1 MGVVAISIM
10 WQGTFCPLPTQPR
23 RSANRGAAIKR
34 NNVTV
39 DRHGFVGFD
48 LFFGAGAAW
57 PTKYVWPS
65 RIGGFFISSFLSMVL
80 LQSLPSLSRCSSS
93 SPARA
98 ARSSATCRLICMIA
112 PNVLTPTWRSP
123 SLEPPVRLGI
133 SGGPVR
139 IVDQSMSL
147 LELEPLH
154 TH

>member
-1 MGVVAISIM
+1 
-10 WQGTFCPLPTQPR
+10 
-23 RSANRGAAIKR
+23 
-34 NNVTV
+34 
-39 DRHGFVGFD
+39 
-48 LFFGAGAAW
+48 
-57 PTKYVWPS
+57 
-65 RIGGFFISSFLSMVL
+65 
-80 LQSLPSLSRCSSS
+80 
-93 SPARA
+93 
-98 ARSSATCRLICMIA
+98 MIA